1 MSGGG
6 RRPADA
12 RGGGGGGGEAGRREP
27 TTKLASVAERT
38 ARLEWKEPT
47 PAERSRDSGERGR
60 PAGRSR
66 YRAQAAGWAEGR
78 DLAGQRTR
86 TSRPG
91 AVAPA
96 AGQAGPRIS
105 PPQSEPYT
113 EGAAGEIC
121 LRGRDPPR
129 SRPGRGLF
137 PSPAGGWSQPRPLPL
152 RTSGKNLRA
161 DGRGEWKDAG
171 RRQER
176 RGQVEPGRVEESCT
190 WSLVAEYARVF
201 PRQIIPGS
209 PLFDPFTDRE
219 TEACSGAEICSQ
231 DARTGEA
238 EPARPCP
245 NPLWAWLLSPAPR
258 SR

>member
-1 MSGGG
+1 MEG
-6 RRPADA
+6 AHA
-12 RGGGGGGGEAGRREP
+12 RGAQPRLGRARWAG
-27 TTKLASVAERT
+27 
-38 ARLEWKEPT
+38 
-47 PAERSRDSGERGR
+47 
-60 PAGRSR
+60 GRSR

-91 AVAPA
+91 TMAPA
-96 AGQAGPRIS
+96 AGPAGPRIS
-105 PPQSEPYT
+105 PPQSSPT
-113 EGAAGEIC
+113 RRAQPKRSASGGAT
-121 LRGRDPPR
+121 LRGPDTAGACSHLRPETGSSPGP
-129 SRPGRGLF
+129 SRCAHLERICGRMGGGSGRGQATGNVG
-137 PSPAGGWSQPRPLPL
+137 AGG
-152 RTSGKNLRA
+152 T
-161 DGRGEWKDAG
+161 
-171 RRQER
+171 
-176 RGQVEPGRVEESCT
+176 GRVEEPCT
-190 WSLVAEYARVF
+190 WTLVAEYARVF
-201 PRQIIPGS
+201 PRQIIPDS